1 MASRSVRVPVVAAL
15 AAAVLALT
23 ACTSS
28 DGSDDAPA
36 PDAGGVAAPAETAGD
51 DGGDDAGDDACEAFQ
66 AQGGTGATLGPVQLL
81 DSPDAMT
88 ADVEG
93 RLAAVEGIEPPDA
106 VAAEWEAAVAY
117 YEGLRDALGSG
128 GNVSTLASLT
138 TEALEIDF
146 GALTDWYFES
156 CQ

>member
-23 ACTSS
+23 ACSSS
-28 DGSDDAPA
+28 DGSVDAPA
-36 PDAGGVAAPAETAGD
+36 PDTGGVEASVEP
-51 DGGDDAGDDACEAFQ
+51 AGDDACEAFE

-88 ADVEG
+88 ADVDG

-128 GNVSTLASLT
+128 GDVSTLASLT

-156 CQ
+156 CR

>member
-1 MASRSVRVPVVAAL
+1 MAPRTVRVPVVAAL
-15 AAAVLALT
+15 ATVALALT
-23 ACTSS
+23 ACSS
-28 DGSDDAPA
+28 
-36 PDAGGVAAPAETAGD
+36 GGDSGDEAAPGTGVEVAGETAGD
-51 DGGDDAGDDACEAFQ
+51 DAGDGACQAFE

-81 DSPDAMT
+81 DSPDAMR

-117 YEGLRDALGSG
+117 YQGLSDALGSG
-128 GNVSTLASLT
+128 GDVSTLASLT
-138 TEALEIDF
+138 TDALEIDF

-156 CQ
+156 CR

>member
-23 ACTSS
+23 ACSSS

-36 PDAGGVAAPAETAGD
+36 PDAGVEAPAETAGD
-51 DGGDDAGDDACEAFQ
+51 DACEAFE

-88 ADVEG
+88 ADVES

-128 GNVSTLASLT
+128 GDVSTLASLT

-146 GALTDWYFES
+146 GALTDWYFEA

>member
-1 MASRSVRVPVVAAL
+1 MAPRTVRVPVVAAL
-15 AAAVLALT
+15 TAAVLALT
-23 ACTSS
+23 ACSSS

-36 PDAGGVAAPAETAGD
+36 TDAGVEAPAETSGD
-51 DGGDDAGDDACEAFQ
+51 DPVEACEAFE

-81 DSPDAMT
+81 DSPDAMQ
-88 ADVEG
+88 ADVEA

-128 GNVSTLASLT
+128 GDTATLASLT

-146 GALTDWYFES
+146 GALSDWYFES
-156 CQ
+156 CR